1 MFYPALNLRSVP
13 SLHAGLLKHGPCAW
27 MTRDS
32 AHGSSEKK
40 LQGFVPAGFDP
51 NPSLVFGSSF
61 RVGCEGQGLRP
72 GQVRHPSGG

>member
-32 AHGSSEKK
+32 DCMAQVRRKA
-40 LQGFVPAGFDP
+40 LTVPAGFDP
-51 NPSLVFGSSF
+51 NPSLVFGRSF
-61 RVGCEGQGLRP
+61 RVGSEGQGAEARI
-72 GQVRHPSGG
+72 GEACSEG